1 VPHESSVRAHRSS
14 ITQTLAFDPRRAALH
29 FRPPVLQR
37 AESGTRPFGAAAR
50 VEARGSE
57 TCGML
62 RLAAAA
68 AASSVVRSL
77 PQPTRVSVR
86 IDRGG
91 ARKIMAWMRR
101 ACPGPPACQLRQV
114 VGIYE
119 RLWRVSPSIGSER
132 DVVASSRKLA
142 PTRGA
147 AAEVAA
153 LLGFGTTLVAGRH
166 TREVPGR
173 HTREVLMFRSRR
185 LHGTIA
191 ELVRSLRGLPTSA
204 VS

>member
-1 VPHESSVRAHRSS
+1 MS
-14 ITQTLAFDPRRAALH
+14 TW
-29 FRPPVLQR
+29 
-37 AESGTRPFGAAAR
+37 
-50 VEARGSE
+50 
-57 TCGML
+57 
-62 RLAAAA
+62 
-68 AASSVVRSL
+68 SL
-77 PQPTRVSVR
+77 PS
-86 IDRGG
+86 
-91 ARKIMAWMRR
+91 ARAR
-101 ACPGPPACQLRQV
+101 A
-114 VGIYE
+114 
-119 RLWRVSPSIGSER
+119 SSIGSER

-153 LLGFGTTLVAGRH
+153 LLGFGTTLVAG
-166 TREVPGR
+166 